1 MIKKD
6 IKKVIEISK
15 EEYSELCR
23 DSYKA
28 SELEWTVKEVLED
41 IIDIKWRLGLG
52 VDINLDKVL
61 EDIRDSLEYV
71 LKEVN
76 TEPEEED

>member
-28 SELEWTVKEVLED
+28 DELEWTVKEVLED

-76 TEPEEED
+76 SEPEEED